1 MIKIIKENYKLYL
14 LALIIAILMFSPYII
29 FNKGIILA
37 PGDPYEL
44 NYKLWLG
51 GWTQFHNGDLGQF
64 NWSLGLGANTFSYAF
79 YFLTNP
85 LFWISLLLPRE
96 FIKYSFLIFA
106 ILQLTLGF
114 IATHIWLTS
123 ISTSK
128 KAPIIGAFII
138 GFGAYGIFYLQAEQF
153 LKCLFFYPLILYFTE
168 KYLTENKIL
177 GLTISIGIL
186 GISQFFLLYQF
197 IPFLFLYT
205 LFRYLII
212 HKANLKF
219 KDTVIAALKYA
230 GLTFLGIGLAMFVIL
245 PCAYLIL
252 SMPRFSNME
261 LTLLDHIDLK
271 QFYEVFTGLFTPTF
285 QKLDA
290 NFFINANNHNFLGWA
305 GTTIIYCL
313 IITPML
319 VPLIGKIEDQFTR
332 NIYLLFTGILLFFLC
347 FTIFSYIFQA
357 NIDTRWFYMFYLLFV
372 MIDAKVIDNI
382 EDGNIDKKYI
392 LYTGIMTIG
401 IIIICLAISAIFHFN
416 TLKNLLKLSLSS
428 IIIICFVVAYIIYFT
443 KQLNTKILI
452 GILSLE
458 SIYCGIIYFLNNTA
472 IDSWVFDLPIEN
484 TNIQKEL
491 SNDKSF
497 YRVLYDKYEVV
508 LKEHED
514 KKNDVL
520 NITTA
525 NEPLANGYAGMAFYE
540 SIYNTNQ
547 EEFLNR
553 FKSTWNM
560 PQSTGR
566 NKVYNL
572 LSAKYFYTFK
582 PNDPVPYGYKLIR
595 EEKGYKLYENE
606 NFVELGFTYDKTI
619 NKYDIINLS
628 FFEQDRIMQEYLITE
643 NSNNHEYTLHDNI
656 ELLAILPTDTTRVYE
671 FEKPVSNINLYFET
685 FGIPNVKITTYLN
698 NKVVNNYDIWQFNY
712 VDIPIYENID
722 KVVIEGEDIYGN
734 GTQIYMYQEPLDSS
748 YNEAFDNL
756 TKEHFTNVI
765 FDNDYISADI
775 TINDHN
781 KYIFT
786 SIPYDAGWSVKVNGE
801 EIPYEKV
808 QLGFIGFNIDPGTYH
823 IEFTYEAPLLKE
835 GIFISISSL
844 VIILIINK
852 LKKNPN

>member
-14 LALIIAILMFSPYII
+14 LALIVAILMFSPYIL

-64 NWSLGLGANTFSYAF
+64 NWSLGFGANTFSYAF

-85 LFWISLLLPRE
+85 LFWVSLLLPRE
-96 FIKYSFLIFA
+96 FIKYSFLVFA

-114 IATHIWLTS
+114 ITTHIWLTS

-168 KYLTENKIL
+168 QYLKENKIL
-177 GLTISIGIL
+177 GLTISIGLL

-212 HKANLKF
+212 HKDNLKF
-219 KDTVIAALKYA
+219 KDTLIAALKYA
-230 GLTFLGIGLAMFVIL
+230 GLTFLGIGLAMVVIL

-261 LTLLDHIDLK
+261 ISLLSHIDLK

-319 VPLIGKIEDQFTR
+319 LPLIIKIKDKFTR

-382 EDGNIDKKYI
+382 EEGSIDKKYI
-392 LYTGIMTIG
+392 LYTGIMTIL
-401 IIIICLAISAIFHFN
+401 IIILCLGISAIFHFN

-428 IIIICFVVAYIIYFT
+428 IVIICFVVAYIIYFT
-443 KQLNTKILI
+443 KHLNTKILV

-458 SIYCGIIYFLNNTA
+458 SIYCGIIYFLNNIA

-484 TNIQKEL
+484 VNIQKEL
-491 SNDKSF
+491 SNDNSF
-497 YRVLYDKYEVV
+497 YRVLYDKHEVI

-514 KKNDVL
+514 KEDDVL

-582 PNDPVPYGYKLIR
+582 PNDPVPYGYKLIK

-619 NKYDIINLS
+619 NKDDIINLS

-656 ELLAILPTDTTRVYE
+656 ELLEILPTDTTRVFE
-671 FEKPVSNINLYFET
+671 FSEPVSNINLYFET
-685 FGIPNVKITTYLN
+685 FGIPNIKITTYLDE
-698 NKVVNNYDIWQFNY
+698 KEIHHYDIWQFNY
-712 VDIPIYENID
+712 VDIPVYEPIN
-722 KVVIEGEDIYGN
+722 KVVIEGEDIYGS

-748 YNEAFDNL
+748 YNEAFDKL
-756 TKEHFTNVI
+756 TKEHFTNVV
-765 FDNDYISADI
+765 FNNDYISGDI
-775 TINDHN
+775 TINDQN
-781 KYIFT
+781 KYVFT
-786 SIPYDAGWSVKVNGE
+786 SIPYDLGWSVKVNGE

-808 QLGFIGFNIDPGTYH
+808 QLGFIGFNLDPGTYH

-844 VIILIINK
+844 AIILIINK
-852 LKKNPN
+852 LKKNPD